1 MIENASEKTQL
12 AAAEEVGATPV
23 LLLGGN
29 PQMAMA
35 DGDAPVQAYIAVTPE
50 WQSDVGSRP
59 GTLIVRTVPKLR
71 EAVRWIASYEV
82 KLAEEQMAEW
92 VRQAAALPGL
102 GWIQSNQR
110 LKSEPSE
117 GPS

>member
-1 MIENASEKTQL
+1 MIDNASGKTQL

-23 LLLGGN
+23 LLSGGN

-35 DGDAPVQAYIAVTPE
+35 DGDAPVQAFIAATPE
-50 WQSDVGSRP
+50 WQSDVGSHP

-71 EAVRWIASYEV
+71 EVVPRIESYEG

-102 GWIQSNQR
+102 GWVQSNQR
-110 LKSEPSE
+110 LKSELSK